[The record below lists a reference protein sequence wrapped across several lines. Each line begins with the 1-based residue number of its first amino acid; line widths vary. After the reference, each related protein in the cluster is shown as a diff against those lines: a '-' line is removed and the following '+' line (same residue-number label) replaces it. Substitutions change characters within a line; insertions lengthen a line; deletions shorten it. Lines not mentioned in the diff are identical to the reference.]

1 MAQKKRITLHPLLP
15 DGTPDET
22 VNLYPKTLITGIV
35 DENQEEVAI
44 QEQLVSGETIKTING
59 ESLLG
64 SGNIDVDAS
73 LSEDYYNKTQTNDL
87 LDAKLDKE
95 IGVGQ
100 FVYAHA
106 GNTQTSYEVSQS
118 AAVGGT
124 IPMRTNTGQIY
135 VNETPT
141 ENEHAVSKKYA
152 DGIRAVAEGKCKS
165 FVINYQSTAP
175 TTNEQAQAL
184 HKLNG
189 EAFEDLS
196 DFNAY
201 VNSKSLGNSF
211 LNSNDSSVILSKSN
225 YYIFIDGLVLV
236 GDEIFSAFK
245 VGDNVYIT
253 NTPVPDRWVALISI
267 DLEGVVLYSL
277 ETQSVDLTGYP
288 TLVGSNTFTNT
299 NTFSSGVL
307 TNSVQAAANN
317 DVKIKAYNG
326 TDILSA
332 SDSSARWNVNVLP
345 AYNGSQTLGMNSD
358 SYRWS
363 ALYLKGN
370 ATLGSSTTANQGNIL
385 FLNPVVANQG
395 NWYIRSLSQSQGITI
410 GQEDQ
415 SGITIKRPYLEPNTN
430 NYWSLGSSDSAWKN
444 LYLSGSIINGNGSIS
459 YDAASTTFS
468 VTGGYLFVPWGIKT
482 GELLP
487 YVTASYNL
495 GSGSYSWNNLYLS
508 GGSYF
513 ADNVSGHTLA
523 NYNWN
528 IYQNQYNEFV
538 FNRTYN
544 GISQDK
550 IALNGGSIYTK
561 DANGNLGVS
570 GNPWNDLYLSGYV
583 HLKNAN
589 ASNEWTIRESQYSE
603 LEYKLG
609 TTYVAIMKNT
619 YFAPYSTN
627 TTMDLG
633 TSGAAWKDLYL
644 SGELKNTGSRT
655 IDGLCGKTGTPTI
668 SNNEVTI
675 PYDTISSLSL
685 SASTTISLA
694 TAPTGC
700 LPEYRAIITASA
712 AITLT
717 FVDVSVFL
725 TNDEDNVVVTN
736 GTNTTVALTNGTT
749 VEISILNGHGI
760 AVVF

>member
-73 LSEDYYNKTQTNDL
+73 LSEDYYNKSQTNDL

-307 TNSVQAAANN
+307 TNSVQAATGN

-358 SYRWS
+358 NYRWS

-370 ATLGSSTTANQGNIL
+370 ATIGSSTTANQGNIL
-385 FLNPVVANQG
+385 FLNPDTANQG

-430 NYWSLGSSDSAWKN
+430 NYWSLGSSDSAWKY
-444 LYLSGSIINGNGSIS
+444 LYLSGSAYFSNSNTQRKWEQKVDNYGTLLFASEQGGNSNNYYS
-459 YDAASTTFS
+459 FQ
-468 VTGGYLFVPWGIKT
+468 TGCFVPM
-482 GELLP
+482 
-487 YVTASYNL
+487 SN
-495 GSGSYSWNNLYLS
+495 
-508 GGSYF
+508 
-513 ADNVSGHTLA
+513 
-523 NYNWN
+523 
-528 IYQNQYNEFV
+528 
-538 FNRTYN
+538 
-544 GISQDK
+544 SQD
-550 IALNGGSIYTK
+550 
-561 DANGNLGVS
+561 LGTNAS
-570 GNPWNDLYLSGYV
+570 NQMWKDLYLNGYV

-609 TTYVAIMKNT
+609 TTYVATMKST

-633 TSGAAWKDLYL
+633 TSGAAWKDLYLAGKIYLNGATLEVTTGNYLKMSGKNMRLTSTYPVDSACDLGGSGSLAWKDLYL